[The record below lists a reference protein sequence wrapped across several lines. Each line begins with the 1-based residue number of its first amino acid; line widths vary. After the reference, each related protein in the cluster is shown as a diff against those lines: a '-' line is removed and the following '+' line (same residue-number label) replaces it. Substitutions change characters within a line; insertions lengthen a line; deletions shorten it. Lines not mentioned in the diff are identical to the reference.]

1 MRTLTCLPLA
11 VALIGATAYAAP
23 QAEQTEPALSEIQ
36 VHGVMPTYKPTPA
49 QIADV
54 QGTFVFDNG
63 TALKVTK
70 QNRRLF
76 AELGSRGVTEMIP
89 SGENR
94 FVSAD
99 QRMSMEYVPEG
110 FNDHLVLI
118 YPADQNV
125 ASSPMVTARIAMN

>member
-11 VALIGATAYAAP
+11 FALIQATAFAAP
-23 QAEQTEPALSEIQ
+23 QTEQTEPSLGEIQ
-36 VHGVMPTYKPTPA
+36 IRGVMPTYKPTPA

-54 QGTFVFDNG
+54 KGVFVFDNG
-63 TALKVTK
+63 TALKVTS

-76 AELGSRGVTEMIP
+76 AELGNRGVTEMIP
-89 SGENR
+89 AGENR

-99 QRMSMEYVPEG
+99 LRMSMEYVPDG
-110 FNDHLVLI
+110 FNDHMLLM

-125 ASSPMVTARIAMN
+125 VSSPMVTARIAMN